1 MEKCWNEGRER
12 AIFIAGTPST
22 PEGKMRRSALRATL
36 ALFVASVLP
45 AQDRRSLTVNDIF
58 ELKNVGDPRVSPNG
72 DWVA

>member
-1 MEKCWNEGRER
+1 
-12 AIFIAGTPST
+12 
-22 PEGKMRRSALRATL
+22 MRRSALRATL